1 MSVLS
6 QEDSNSQFGTVRGAL
21 FSSQFSCADE
31 EKSQTQGLNTFS
43 IDSNSSNNDGDFKI
57 ARALFD
63 SQNTS
68 FFSSSQVNDSQPLL
82 STSISSGTNKYITP
96 SKHPTDFSQ
105 VCCFCCS
112 LLISPSEQVSF
123 NSHDIIDETPVL
135 EKSSRSFSQSINFPK
150 HHNNSLSGISNKV
163 RSKLFN
169 AKKEM
174 YICQSRGQLNAI
186 EPLSSLI
193 SQRIDPKSENS
204 IKSQLQNLQIFDLVT
219 ILRSLVYFDDISL
232 FKSRFLVLESTVASI
247 SVSTTLIIAIMLS
260 K

>member
-1 MSVLS
+1 MNPTFCFWNWKNPWEKKSFKFFIISLTRRSQYPKFLRMSTLS

-112 LLISPSEQVSF
+112 LLISPSE
-123 NSHDIIDETPVL
+123 
-135 EKSSRSFSQSINFPK
+135 
-150 HHNNSLSGISNKV
+150 
-163 RSKLFN
+163 
-169 AKKEM
+169 
-174 YICQSRGQLNAI
+174 
-186 EPLSSLI
+186 
-193 SQRIDPKSENS
+193 
-204 IKSQLQNLQIFDLVT
+204 
-219 ILRSLVYFDDISL
+219 
-232 FKSRFLVLESTVASI
+232 
-247 SVSTTLIIAIMLS
+247 
-260 K
+260 